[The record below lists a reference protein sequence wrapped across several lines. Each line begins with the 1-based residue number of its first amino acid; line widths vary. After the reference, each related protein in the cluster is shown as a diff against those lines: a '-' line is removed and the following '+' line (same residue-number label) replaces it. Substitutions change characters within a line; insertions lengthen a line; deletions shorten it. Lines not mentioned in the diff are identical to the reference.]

1 MQGQAKSQTDF
12 RTLSSLNRQP
22 TVRYLACSNRM
33 NKKHDI
39 KRFKFVDFIAFT
51 SVGPTYVTKIGECLR
66 ILTTLS
72 TILDQVMVP
81 HVTNY
86 LKCSQRIFP
95 HQLWTSSN
103 YATLMF
109 SQGPYFL
116 AEAALG
122 LPIEKFW

>member
-1 MQGQAKSQTDF
+1 
-12 RTLSSLNRQP
+12 
-22 TVRYLACSNRM
+22 M

-39 KRFKFVDFIAFT
+39 KRFKFFNFIAFI

-66 ILTTLS
+66 NLTTLS
-72 TILDQVMVP
+72 AILDQVMVP

-109 SQGPYFL
+109 LQGPYFL

-122 LPIEKFW
+122 LPIKEFW